1 MGMALTDAMKN
12 TKLFPP
18 MVLQM
23 CLVGE
28 ESGSIDHMLGKAAD
42 FYELEVDDM
51 VAGISSLVEPIF
63 MVVLGTLIGGI
74 VVAMYLPIFKIGQ
87 VV

>member
-1 MGMALTDAMKN
+1 
-12 TKLFPP
+12 
-18 MVLQM
+18 M

-51 VAGISSLVEPIF
+51 VAGISTLVEPLF
-63 MVVLGTLIGGI
+63 MVVLGTMIGGI
-74 VVAMYLPIFKIGQ
+74 VVAMYMPIFKIGQ
-87 VV
+87 VF